1 MDRRESIKS
10 LVLGSL
16 VGGLA
21 LESCVS
27 DSKEELTAKVWE
39 HQYGRTPE
47 EKTVDQKL
55 LGEQF
60 FTPHEIETITQL
72 GHLILPPNENGSI
85 LDAGVPEFIEFMA
98 KDYPGFQEPIRGGIM
113 GLDHESNT
121 RFEKVFTSITEV
133 EQKTILDEVAFP
145 NPELSSSE
153 QPQPIQFFSLIKNLV
168 MTGYFTSAIG
178 IEELGYVGN
187 SPNVWD
193 GVPQNVLDDHG
204 LAYDPEWIAKC
215 IDQEKRND
223 VAQWDN
229 EGNLIS

>member
-98 KDYPGFQEPIRGGIM
+98 KD
-113 GLDHESNT
+113 
-121 RFEKVFTSITEV
+121 FTSITNV

-193 GVPQNVLDDHG
+193 GVPQDVLDDHG

>member
-16 VGGLA
+16 LGGLA

-39 HQYGRTPE
+39 HQYGRTPK
-47 EKTVDQKL
+47 EKAVDQKL
-55 LGEQF
+55 LREQF

-72 GHLILPPNENGSI
+72 GHLVLPPNKNGSI

-121 RFEKVFTSITEV
+121 RFEKVFTSITE
-133 EQKTILDEVAFP
+133 EQQKSMLDEIAFP
-145 NPELSSSE
+145 NPELSASE

-178 IEELGYVGN
+178 VEELGYAGN
-187 SPNVWD
+187 SPN
-193 GVPQNVLDDHG
+193 
-204 LAYDPEWIAKC
+204 I
-215 IDQEKRND
+215 
-223 VAQWDN
+223 
-229 EGNLIS
+229 

>member
-39 HQYGRTPE
+39 HQYGRTPK
-47 EKTVDQKL
+47 EKAIDQKL

-72 GHLILPPNENGSI
+72 GHLVLPPNKNGSI
-85 LDAGVPEFIEFMA
+85 LDAGVPEFIEFME

-121 RFEKVFTSITEV
+121 RFEKVFTSITE
-133 EQKTILDEVAFP
+133 EQQKSMLDEIAFP
-145 NPELSSSE
+145 NPELSVSQ

-178 IEELGYVGN
+178 IKELGYAGN

-193 GVPQNVLDDHG
+193 GVPQDVLDDHG
-204 LAYDPEWIAKC
+204 LAYDPEWVAKC

-223 VAQWDN
+223 IAQWDD

>member
-21 LESCVS
+21 LKSCVS

-47 EKTVDQKL
+47 EKAVDQKL
-55 LGEQF
+55 LREQF
-60 FTPHEIETITQL
+60 FNPHEIETITQL

-193 GVPQNVLDDHG
+193 GVPQDVLDDHG

>member
-16 VGGLA
+16 LGGLA

-39 HQYGRTPE
+39 HQYGRTPK
-47 EKTVDQKL
+47 EKAVDQKL
-55 LGEQF
+55 LREQF

-72 GHLILPPNENGSI
+72 GHLVLPPNKNGSI

-121 RFEKVFTSITEV
+121 RFEKVFTSITE
-133 EQKTILDEVAFP
+133 EQQKSMLDEIAFP
-145 NPELSSSE
+145 NPELSASE

-178 IEELGYVGN
+178 VEELGYAGN
-187 SPNVWD
+187 SPNIWD
-193 GVPQNVLDDHG
+193 GVPQDVLDDHG
-204 LAYDPEWIAKC
+204 LAYDPEWVAKC

-223 VAQWDN
+223 IAQWDD